1 MWCEGVSVSVV
12 CVVCEVGMGII
23 IIQGVVSFKTVQHTH
38 THYYYYRAAVE
49 FSGRLAA
56 VTGAHD

>member
-1 MWCEGVSVSVV
+1 MSVV